1 MTTEKYAKAGY
12 PIAGAGHA
20 PHRATTDPLPVTF
33 VNNRVRI
40 GLHGRND
47 IDFADLDYRLVRD
60 AKIETVKMMSQTQV
74 AVYKR
79 LRQENPSLEFI
90 VRLYD
95 DRIGTNHRR
104 PTPAEFATRF
114 IPVINSLRLYAVKFE
129 VHNEPNHQDLYEGWG
144 PTLTDAKEFKTWF
157 LDVYQRIKTAV
168 PWAQLGFPGL
178 ALHHGGWR
186 GDLPWVQACAD
197 AVRKADWLG
206 CHCYWQ
212 FGNHLNFDWG
222 LYFTEYHKLFPD
234 KKIEITEFGDSSP
247 NLDRALMAKQYAE
260 YYQALQPFGLYVR
273 SASAFIATSPDP
285 MWRQFAWADLDTKQ
299 PHPVVGSVAAINR
312 TQIVDEAFVDKLA
325 GVKDWRG
332 QLPTRDRALP
342 YDKRDVKGITYVV
355 IHHTAG
361 PSSWSANAGGAGNG
375 LAGWDVTQTDRDP
388 YPEITYHFVVNA
400 DGTIERCHS
409 LDVLAWHAG
418 AKGLPSPGSVGINNW
433 KGVAVCLPGS
443 FMAAAVPT
451 DLQLE
456 ATAKLCQAL
465 LKQCPGATVA
475 GHRDIVPAGST
486 QCPGDTWA
494 PAAVSGW
501 RDKLLALIGE
511 IRVEPPAFAYT
522 LTVQTPG
529 QIQQGAMIAVP
540 VTLKNT
546 SNRTWTAAGPNP
558 IRFSYHWADDAGNVL
573 VLDGERTS
581 LPADL
586 VAGQE
591 VTLQAALKAP
601 ATAGSVELQWDVVEE
616 GIAWF
621 SQKGVPMT
629 KAPVDVTA
637 IPAPPPQP
645 AAWKAIASH
654 ASADAVKAVDGDPLS
669 AWSTGVAQAQG
680 AWFMLDMGA
689 PYVISGFK
697 ASSPKGAFP
706 RGYALYVSMDSKN
719 WTKVAESIENSGD
732 LSAVFTE
739 TRARYLRL
747 DLILPPWAISD
758 ISVDIASSRAW
769 TATASHNG
777 ADAAK
782 AVDGKPATRWSTTV
796 PQQPGMWFQVDMGSP
811 QRVKRLFLDSSKDEA
826 PRGYKISI
834 SMDNQTWREVASRPL
849 NYSPVDV
856 TLGLP
861 MARYIRIENTA
872 ADKFNYPWTINECT
886 IETAA
891 VWIAT
896 ASHNNDQAGNAVD
909 GLDDSFWTSATPQ
922 TNAMWYELDLG
933 ETQTIGKVVLEN
945 PAKDFPRGLAV
956 KVSADDK
963 TWTEVGRIARFYA
976 GPAALSFTPVQ
987 ARYIRFEQTSDVVQ
1001 VNRWA
1006 INWSISEVNLFPA
1019 G

>member
-1 MTTEKYAKAGY
+1 
-12 PIAGAGHA
+12 
-20 PHRATTDPLPVTF
+20 
-33 VNNRVRI
+33 
-40 GLHGRND
+40 
-47 IDFADLDYRLVRD
+47 
-60 AKIETVKMMSQTQV
+60 
-74 AVYKR
+74 
-79 LRQENPSLEFI
+79 
-90 VRLYD
+90 
-95 DRIGTNHRR
+95 
-104 PTPAEFATRF
+104 
-114 IPVINSLRLYAVKFE
+114 
-129 VHNEPNHQDLYEGWG
+129 
-144 PTLTDAKEFKTWF
+144 
-157 LDVYQRIKTAV
+157 
-168 PWAQLGFPGL
+168 
-178 ALHHGGWR
+178 
-186 GDLPWVQACAD
+186 
-197 AVRKADWLG
+197 
-206 CHCYWQ
+206 
-212 FGNHLNFDWG
+212 
-222 LYFTEYHKLFPD
+222 
-234 KKIEITEFGDSSP
+234 
-247 NLDRALMAKQYAE
+247 
-260 YYQALQPFGLYVR
+260 
-273 SASAFIATSPDP
+273 
-285 MWRQFAWADLDTKQ
+285 
-299 PHPVVGSVAAINR
+299 
-312 TQIVDEAFVDKLA
+312 
-325 GVKDWRG
+325 
-332 QLPTRDRALP
+332 
-342 YDKRDVKGITYVV
+342 
-355 IHHTAG
+355 
-361 PSSWSANAGGAGNG
+361 
-375 LAGWDVTQTDRDP
+375 
-388 YPEITYHFVVNA
+388 
-400 DGTIERCHS
+400 
-409 LDVLAWHAG
+409 
-418 AKGLPSPGSVGINNW
+418 
-433 KGVAVCLPGS
+433 
-443 FMAAAVPT
+443 
-451 DLQLE
+451 
-456 ATAKLCQAL
+456 
-465 LKQCPGATVA
+465 
-475 GHRDIVPAGST
+475 
-486 QCPGDTWA
+486 
-494 PAAVSGW
+494 
-501 RDKLLALIGE
+501 
-511 IRVEPPAFAYT
+511 
-522 LTVQTPG
+522 
-529 QIQQGAMIAVP
+529 
-540 VTLKNT
+540 
-546 SNRTWTAAGPNP
+546 
-558 IRFSYHWADDAGNVL
+558 
-573 VLDGERTS
+573 
-581 LPADL
+581 
-586 VAGQE
+586 
-591 VTLQAALKAP
+591 
-601 ATAGSVELQWDVVEE
+601 
-616 GIAWF
+616 
-621 SQKGVPMT
+621 
-629 KAPVDVTA
+629 
-637 IPAPPPQP
+637 
-645 AAWKAIASH
+645 
-654 ASADAVKAVDGDPLS
+654 
-669 AWSTGVAQAQG
+669 
-680 AWFMLDMGA
+680 MGA

-697 ASSPKGAFP
+697 ATSPQGAFP